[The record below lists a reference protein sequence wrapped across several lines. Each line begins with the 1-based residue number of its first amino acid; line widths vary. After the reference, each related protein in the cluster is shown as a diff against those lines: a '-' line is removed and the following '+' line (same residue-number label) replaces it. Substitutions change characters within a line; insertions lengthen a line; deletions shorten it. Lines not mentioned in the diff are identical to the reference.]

1 MSVCLSRR
9 NIPLW
14 TGQCSVAFTKI
25 SPDDG
30 ATMVLPGSH
39 KSNIMYTQFAENE
52 IAQHSI
58 LVDGVVGAI
67 EIFMDPGNALAFADA
82 IMHGSA

>member
-1 MSVCLSRR
+1 
-9 NIPLW
+9 
-14 TGQCSVAFTKI
+14 
-25 SPDDG
+25 
-30 ATMVLPGSH
+30 MVLPGSH